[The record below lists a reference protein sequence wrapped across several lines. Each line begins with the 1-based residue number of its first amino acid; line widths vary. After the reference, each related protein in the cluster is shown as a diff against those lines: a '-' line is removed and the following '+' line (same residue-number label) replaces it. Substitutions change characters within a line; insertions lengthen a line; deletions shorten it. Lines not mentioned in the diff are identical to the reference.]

1 MVNKAHQGILFP
13 LLILLVIYVVLLSD
27 NCDTFFGNVNFSG
40 DGKVKM
46 PLSPTIADAQ
56 QRPFGMGLDF
66 SGGGVQLTESSLY
79 PSTSS
84 VSHSFSSS
92 NLGQIQ
98 YDNSA
103 MASFWTPHRSQMHL
117 QSRRSQ
123 SREDLNSS
131 LAEAHL
137 VKG

>member
-1 MVNKAHQGILFP
+1 MIG
-13 LLILLVIYVVLLSD
+13 
-27 NCDTFFGNVNFSG
+27 DTFLGNVNFSG
-40 DGKVKM
+40 DAKVKM
-46 PLSPTIADAQ
+46 PLSPTVADAQ
-56 QRPFGMGLDF
+56 RRPFSTGLDF

-84 VSHSFSSS
+84 VSHSFSSGS
-92 NLGQIQ
+92 LGHIQ

-103 MASFWTPHRSQMHL
+103 MASFWTPHRSQMQL